1 MNLENIT
8 LGDISGILTF
18 LAGIIAAAGAVAFFM
33 RKRFV
38 KVLQEELKPLYDK
51 VDDLTKKTEQIDIDN
66 CKNYLQQ
73 QISSL
78 DAGEKIGSA
87 AIQRFYENYDHYTYD
102 LHMNSWVHSEVKR
115 LEAEGKLKRK

>member
-8 LGDISGILTF
+8 LGDISGVLTF
-18 LAGIIAAAGAVAFFM
+18 LAGIIAAASSVAFFM

-38 KVLQEELKPLYDK
+38 KVLQEELKPMYAKIDE
-51 VDDLTKKTEQIDIDN
+51 LTKKTEQIDIDN

-102 LHMNSWVHSEVKR
+102 LHLNSWVHSEVKR
-115 LEAEGKLKRK
+115 LETEGKLKRR